1 MRRTDWRYLHSRSTP
16 NHSGRK
22 FCNPQGP
29 RKAAEFDR
37 SSGRLA
43 HPLPCASGQ
52 YRRGDLHDPLRVRD
66 HSLFILLGDDCV
78 MRLRRGGPVSR
89 DEELLNDSEERD
101 QLTSGNH
108 VTAPVSIE

>member
-1 MRRTDWRYLHSRSTP
+1 
-16 NHSGRK
+16 
-22 FCNPQGP
+22 
-29 RKAAEFDR
+29 
-37 SSGRLA
+37 
-43 HPLPCASGQ
+43 
-52 YRRGDLHDPLRVRD
+52 
-66 HSLFILLGDDCV
+66 